1 MLILSYLETEF
12 VLTTHVKALDLKGF
26 AALTSTSE
34 AREVKD
40 FLSMRGRSREAALLK
55 VISCVPVPLGTC
67 SCLQPFPVCLLSIWR
82 KPAALRDTGL
92 IGQPTSILSN
102 SSTFDPAS
110 HMLLLRPAVF
120 SLLWQKLKWFIWPF
134 SPGRGL
140 SAWNSV
146 HFFTFWQQV
155 FHTSQK
161 SYAFVNSFAFFFLVV
176 RVGITFSYFLHLK

>member
-1 MLILSYLETEF
+1 MQIFFCIYPSCRSCIHLPDYGISKDTFFSFLFFRLYTHTILFYFFKFLLLILSYLETEF

-120 SLLWQKLKWFIWPF
+120 SLL
-134 SPGRGL
+134 
-140 SAWNSV
+140 
-146 HFFTFWQQV
+146 
-155 FHTSQK
+155 
-161 SYAFVNSFAFFFLVV
+161 
-176 RVGITFSYFLHLK
+176 